1 MEQDHTICP
10 ARPPGRPG
18 ERSPPAP
25 GLAGPP
31 GFCTCPRREL
41 VSLVLGGRGADL
53 RATPQREQPPLTWV
67 WRLPV
72 PGRGLR
78 VCVRVCARVLCVH
91 VHVHACVR
99 VCGPH

>member
-10 ARPPGRPG
+10 ARPPGCPG

-53 RATPQREQPPLTWV
+53 RAMSLWALPGTPCPSVSSHL
-67 WRLPV
+67 
-72 PGRGLR
+72 
-78 VCVRVCARVLCVH
+78 
-91 VHVHACVR
+91 
-99 VCGPH
+99 